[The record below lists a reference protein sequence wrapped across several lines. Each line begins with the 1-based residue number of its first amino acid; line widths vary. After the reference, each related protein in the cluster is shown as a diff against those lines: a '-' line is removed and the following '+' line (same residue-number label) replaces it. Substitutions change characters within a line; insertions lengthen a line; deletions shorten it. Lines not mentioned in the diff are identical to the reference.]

1 MATINDLVTT
11 IHFVHFLF
19 LFAVCMPLWELYENI
34 WKQGREWRAEIKIRE
49 IEKQNTAQSSGSAL
63 DF

>member
-1 MATINDLVTT
+1 MATINELVTT
-11 IHFVHFLF
+11 VHFVHFLF
-19 LFAVCMPLWELYENI
+19 LFGVYMSLWELYESI

-49 IEKQNTAQSSGSAL
+49 TEKQNAVQSSGSAL